1 MLSARSLSFG
11 LAFVMAA
18 TLPAASQPKP
28 GSDHEKLIGIWR
40 LVSVTTHGKVNPTRG
55 AKPTGYIFYTASGE
69 MAAMIQPDRA
79 PVAKA
84 GKQPSGEEA
93 QAALRGFTSYWGTY
107 TIDEKAKV
115 VTHHRKY
122 SVQPGHQPDDAR
134 RAYRFEDGD
143 RLVLGGVG
151 SGNANTWVRVK

>member
-1 MLSARSLSFG
+1 MPTTRHLLLG
-11 LAFVMAA
+11 LVLAMVA
-18 TLPAASQPKP
+18 TIPATSQPA
-28 GSDHEKLIGIWR
+28 GSDARKIVGIWR
-40 LVSVTTHGKVNPTRG
+40 LVSITTHGKVNPLRG

-69 MAAMIQPDRA
+69 MGAMIQPDR
-79 PVAKA
+79 PPIAKA

-107 TIDEKAKV
+107 TIDEKAKI
-115 VTHHRKY
+115 VTHHRKH
-122 SVQPGHQPDDAR
+122 SVQPGHKPDDAR
-134 RAYRFEDGD
+134 RAYRFEGDD

>member
-1 MLSARSLSFG
+1 MRSVFSLSFG
-11 LAFVMAA
+11 LVLTMAA

-28 GSDHEKLIGIWR
+28 GSDHERLVGIWR
-40 LVSVTTHGKVNPTRG
+40 LVSITTHGKVNPTRG

-69 MAAMIQPDRA
+69 MGAMIQPDRA
-79 PVAKA
+79 PIPKV

-93 QAALRGFTSYWGTY
+93 QAALRGFTAYWGTY
-107 TIDEKAKV
+107 TIDEKAKI
-115 VTHHRKY
+115 VTHHRKA
-122 SVQPGHQPDDAR
+122 SVQPGHEEEAP
-134 RAYRFEDGD
+134 RAYRFEDGE